1 MGNLDTREGITS
13 KPIIDSMIPFTE
25 KMYDMTPEELQTY
38 KSAYTEEY
46 HSDTTKDRKR
56 EVVEIFYA
64 EFQYYQVR
72 KDYNWV
78 LEQYKLTGDKTEVRR
93 EILLQRIR
101 GSTDSPISPED
112 IEYLISH
119 MVKSDKDLLINGKWR
134 LRLYEHGQGSRYGI
148 PLDLDENIPYLIG
161 VDPAGGKG
169 GGDNSAITVLNPY
182 NLQIAAEF
190 KNPYISGTD
199 LARLLITL
207 VNDYI
212 PNAVLIVEKNS
223 MGTYLIDDLAE
234 SSVQSNLYWN
244 KKAQPLEAI
253 TELNPEDRM
262 LRFAAAERQKYGTFV
277 SPKVRDAMFE
287 LLFKHVN
294 ECKSILNTEYL
305 VDDIC
310 KLVRTSTGRI
320 EATKGEHDDSLF
332 SYLHTI
338 YIWYT
343 GDNLHLFGIDI
354 KEHPILGELENVEGT
369 LVEKTDISYF
379 STKDITFEQI
389 VVQDSIELENKIKEL
404 VAIDPTIH
412 DEVYSNYHP
421 EGILNDTVN
430 LGTHF
435 FDDINE

>member
-1 MGNLDTREGITS
+1 MGNLDTREGITT

-25 KMYDMTPEELQTY
+25 KIYDMTPEQLETY
-38 KSAYTEEY
+38 KSAYVEEY
-46 HSDTTKDRKR
+46 HSDKTKERKR

-72 KDYNWV
+72 KTYDWV
-78 LEQYKLTGDKTEVRR
+78 LEQFKLTGDRTEVRR

-119 MVKSDKDLLINGKWR
+119 MVKSDKDLIINNKWR
-134 LRLYEHGQGSRYGI
+134 LRLYDHGQGSRYGI
-148 PLDLDENIPYLIG
+148 PLDLDDNIPYLIG

-169 GGDNSAITVLNPY
+169 GDNIGITILNPY

-190 KNPYISGTD
+190 KNAYISGTE

-207 VNDYI
+207 INDYI
-212 PNAVLIVEKNS
+212 PRGVIIIEKNS
-223 MGTYLIDDLAE
+223 MGTYLIDTLVE
-234 SSVQSNLYWN
+234 SSIQSNLYWN
-244 KKAQPLEAI
+244 KKPQPLEAI

-262 LRFAAAERQKYGTFV
+262 LRFAASERQKYGVYTN
-277 SPKVRDAMFE
+277 SKVRDAMFE

-320 EATKGEHDDSLF
+320 EATKGEHDDCLF

-343 GDNLHLFGIDI
+343 GDNLPLFGIDI
-354 KEHPILGELENVEGT
+354 KEHPILGELENVDGT
-369 LVEKTDISYF
+369 LVEKTDLSYF
-379 STKDITFEQI
+379 STEGVTFEQI
-389 VVQDSIELENKIKEL
+389 VIQDTIELEFKIKEL
-404 VAIDPTIH
+404 VSIDPTIH
-412 DEVYSNYHP
+412 DEVYSHYNP
-421 EGILNDTVN
+421 QGVFTDNVN

-435 FDDINE
+435 FDEINE